1 MKIFINVLLTLSC
14 ILFGFLFYGFMEGN
28 GFFSEVLSLKATVG
42 DIVILR
48 ICFFM
53 LILFSAFGIILLW
66 RQSRI
71 MNRINEIKEMLEQI
85 VPEESVE
92 EEDDDD
98 EDGAEARTEPEDTA
112 K

>member
-14 ILFGFLFYGFMEGN
+14 ILFGFLFYIFMVDKGY
-28 GFFSEVLSLKATVG
+28 FSAGLYLQETVG
-42 DIVILR
+42 DISILR

-53 LILFSAFGIILLW
+53 LLLFSAFGIFLLW
-66 RQSRI
+66 RQSQI

-92 EEDDDD
+92 EEDD